1 VGLYFGCRPERLGTV
16 IETVGRELKRL
27 VSEPVPADEL
37 QRAKE
42 HLKGRMILGLESTSS
57 RMNRLGKGVI
67 TDTEI
72 LSLDELAARVEAVTS
87 EQLLELAQE
96 FFRPSALSVVG
107 IGADESVFTDVVPA
121 DCLAGL

>member
-1 VGLYFGCRPERLGTV
+1 MLNAEY
-16 IETVGRELKRL
+16 
-27 VSEPVPADEL
+27 
-37 QRAKE
+37 
-42 HLKGRMILGLESTSS
+42 
-57 RMNRLGKGVI
+57 
-67 TDTEI
+67 
-72 LSLDELAARVEAVTS
+72 AARVEAVTS